1 MQDSGKAHPPRRGP
15 LRISGAAALL
25 TFALATTAAT
35 PATARSPAP
44 QKYTVVMANMS
55 FGKLPGGVK
64 VGDTIVW
71 VNRDSVPHTATA
83 RDKSFDVRVQQGQS
97 VSMVVK
103 KAGSIAFYCIYHPAM
118 RGTLAVAAQ

>member
-1 MQDSGKAHPPRRGP
+1 MQDSGKAHPSRRGL

-25 TFALATTAAT
+25 TFTLATTATT

-55 FGKLPGGVK
+55 FGKLPRAK

-71 VNRDSVPHTATA
+71 VNRDTVPHTATA
-83 RDKSFDVRVQQGQS
+83 RDKTFDVRVQQGQS

-103 KAGSIAFYCIYHPAM
+103 KAGNIAFYCIYHPAM
-118 RGTLAVAAQ
+118 RGTLIVAAQ

>member
-1 MQDSGKAHPPRRGP
+1 MLDSRKADPSRRSLLG
-15 LRISGAAALL
+15 IAGATALL
-25 TFALATTAAT
+25 TFALITTAAT
-35 PATARSPAP
+35 AGSPAP
-44 QKYTVVMANMS
+44 QKHTVVMANMS

-71 VNRDSVPHTATA
+71 VNRDTVPHTATA

-97 VSMVVK
+97 VTMVVK
-103 KAGSIAFYCIYHPAM
+103 KPGNIAFYCIYHPAM

>member
-1 MQDSGKAHPPRRGP
+1 MLDSTKAGPSRRG
-15 LRISGAAALL
+15 LMRIAAAATLL
-25 TFALATTAAT
+25 AAT
-35 PATARSPAP
+35 AGGTATARAPAPP

-71 VNRDSVPHTATA
+71 VNRDTVPHTATA
-83 RDKSFDVRVQQGQS
+83 RDRSFDVRVQQGQS

-103 KAGSIAFYCIYHPAM
+103 KAGNIAFYCIYHPAM

>member
-1 MQDSGKAHPPRRGP
+1 MQDSRKAHLSRRGL
-15 LRISGAAALL
+15 LRISGAATLL
-25 TFALATTAAT
+25 TFALATVAA
-35 PATARSPAP
+35 PAIARSPAP

>member
-1 MQDSGKAHPPRRGP
+1 MQDSGKAHPSRRGL

-25 TFALATTAAT
+25 TFALATTATT
-35 PATARSPAP
+35 PATARSPAS

-55 FGKLPGGVK
+55 FGKLPRVK

-71 VNRDSVPHTATA
+71 VNRDTVPHTATA
-83 RDKSFDVRVQQGQS
+83 RDKTFDVRVQQGQS

-103 KAGSIAFYCIYHPAM
+103 KAGNIAFYCIYHPAM
-118 RGTLAVAAQ
+118 RGTLIVAAQ

>member
-1 MQDSGKAHPPRRGP
+1 MLDTRKADPSRRDL

-25 TFALATTAAT
+25 TFTLATTAMA
-35 PATARSPAP
+35 PAAARSPAL

-55 FGKLPGGVK
+55 FGKLPRGVK
-64 VGDTIVW
+64 VGDTIIW
-71 VNRDSVPHTATA
+71 VNRDTVPHTATA

-103 KAGSIAFYCIYHPAM
+103 KAGNIAFYCIYHPAM
-118 RGTLAVAAQ
+118 RGTFTVAAQ

>member
-1 MQDSGKAHPPRRGP
+1 MLDPRKANLSRRGM

-25 TFALATTAAT
+25 TFAAGAV
-35 PATARSPAP
+35 ATARSPAP
-44 QKYTVVMANMS
+44 PQKHMVVMANMS
-55 FGKLPGGVK
+55 FGKLPANVK

-71 VNRDSVPHTATA
+71 VNRDTVPHTATA

-97 VSMVVK
+97 ASMVVK
-103 KAGSIAFYCIYHPAM
+103 KAGNIAFYCIYHPAM

>member
-1 MQDSGKAHPPRRGP
+1 MQDSGKAHPTRRGL

-25 TFALATTAAT
+25 TFALTTAAA
-35 PATARSPAP
+35 PAAARSPAP

-55 FGKLPGGVK
+55 FGKLPRVK

-71 VNRDSVPHTATA
+71 VNRDTVPHTATA

-103 KAGSIAFYCIYHPAM
+103 KAGNIAFYCIYHPAM
-118 RGTLAVAAQ
+118 RGTLIVAAQ

>member
-1 MQDSGKAHPPRRGP
+1 MQDSGKAHPSRRGL

-25 TFALATTAAT
+25 TFALATVAA

-55 FGKLPGGVK
+55 FGKLPRVK

-71 VNRDSVPHTATA
+71 VNRDTVPHTATA

-97 VSMVVK
+97 VSMIVK

-118 RGTLAVAAQ
+118 RDTLTVAAQ

>member
-1 MQDSGKAHPPRRGP
+1 MQDSGKAHPTRRGL

-25 TFALATTAAT
+25 TFTLATTATT

-55 FGKLPGGVK
+55 FGKLPRVK

-71 VNRDSVPHTATA
+71 VNRDTVPHTATA
-83 RDKSFDVRVQQGQS
+83 RDKTFDVRVQQGQS

-103 KAGSIAFYCIYHPAM
+103 KAGNIAFYCIYHPAM
-118 RGTLAVAAQ
+118 RGTLIVAAQ

>member
-1 MQDSGKAHPPRRGP
+1 MQDSGKAHPSRRGL

-25 TFALATTAAT
+25 TFTLATTATT

-55 FGKLPGGVK
+55 FGKLPRVK

-71 VNRDSVPHTATA
+71 VNRDTVPHTATA
-83 RDKSFDVRVQQGQS
+83 RDKTFDVRVQQGQS

-103 KAGSIAFYCIYHPAM
+103 KAGNIAFYCIYHPAM
-118 RGTLAVAAQ
+118 RGTLIVAAQ

>member
-1 MQDSGKAHPPRRGP
+1 MQDSGKAHPSRRGL
-15 LRISGAAALL
+15 LRISGTAALL
-25 TFALATTAAT
+25 TFALATTATT

-55 FGKLPGGVK
+55 FGKLPRVK

-71 VNRDSVPHTATA
+71 VNRDTVPHTATA

-103 KAGSIAFYCIYHPAM
+103 KAGNIALYCIYHPAM
-118 RGTLAVAAQ
+118 RGTLIVAAQ

>member
-1 MQDSGKAHPPRRGP
+1 MLDPRKANLSRRG
-15 LRISGAAALL
+15 LLQISGAAALL
-25 TFALATTAAT
+25 TFAAGAV
-35 PATARSPAP
+35 ATARSPVPP

-55 FGKLPGGVK
+55 FGKLPKSVK
-64 VGDTIVW
+64 VGDTITW
-71 VNRDSVPHTATA
+71 VNRDTVPHTATA

-103 KAGSIAFYCIYHPAM
+103 KAGNIAFYCIYHPAM

>member
-1 MQDSGKAHPPRRGP
+1 MQDSGKAHPTRRGL

-25 TFALATTAAT
+25 TFTLATTATT

-55 FGKLPGGVK
+55 FGKLPRVK

-71 VNRDSVPHTATA
+71 VNRDTVPHTATA

-103 KAGSIAFYCIYHPAM
+103 KAGNIAFYCIYHPAM
-118 RGTLAVAAQ
+118 RGTLIVAAQ